1 MKRITKLLLVSLGSF
16 FGISLATSQTAPSE
30 IAHAA
35 EYEANWGTHELVQ
48 QADYELRDGATESQF
63 ISYGPSAQGQNWYS
77 RSVAN
82 FYDLSKVTV
91 LTSYK
96 NYDTLLQNGTYSSS
110 TVQEQINYLVDNM
123 GYDVLGG
130 INGTS
135 FDTSNGAPNMGL
147 MINGV
152 EYCPGYYFSDGFFG
166 IVKNEEGHQKAVIG
180 RADEYAGF
188 RDGTVTLREENGVQV
203 DYTGYKLWQ
212 AIGAWYDAMLVYNG
226 ELCPTDTW
234 DEEHPRTAIGI
245 TAEGNVVTYVCEG
258 RNGNR
263 AGGLSLYN
271 MATIMKDL
279 GCVFAVNLDG
289 GGSSTALS
297 KHAGETTYKNRIEA
311 AYGAD
316 RSVGDAVI
324 FVSTESMSSEP
335 VEHDNTFAKAHILP
349 NNDLFVVGTTINF
362 TATGSNAYGDPVD
375 LPQDVVWELDVE
387 KSTPNIGTIDPATGV
402 FTANGTTSGNV
413 YVNLKYNGVVVGST
427 KVDLTWPSWNYSNAF
442 ATNFTLGYN
451 ETKTLEF
458 TLYPDAGEGNKALGI
473 STWRPIVLQECDLEW
488 NLPIGCSM
496 TQNQDGDF
504 VFKAGDVP
512 VVNGEVS
519 VKQIKATGQTNVM
532 TKKAIVSI
540 GKAPDIIYDFEDTE
554 WIKDFG
560 TGGTGTSI
568 YRTTKS
574 DGGKVLFGDAA
585 LAIDYDFSDRNY
597 IPNLD
602 PNKGNNPSVTFY
614 NANIALNPVV
624 PAEAKYFGM
633 WAFFPEGL
641 DGCWFRVTLQ
651 GVNGSTATTTMTDF
665 VSMPANPKVDRGIY
679 GSGEWRFYYTE
690 VGFDTRYGTAWSG
703 MEGPYSI
710 YSCQMM
716 WSAFAD
722 TGLGYDY
729 NQPSGNT
736 PDEIAASK
744 EAAKLKIE
752 ENFNKA
758 CRGTIY
764 IDNIIALYG
773 NPSSDMLNPYF
784 SKINSTKESDN
795 TYTLSFNVNDEDR
808 YNADEVVGIK
818 YGDSCSLSELQSVTG
833 INYSTLEVYLNGTL
847 LAADKYTLDQTT
859 GLVTI
864 PGLTE
869 LTAGTTIRVVAYDN
883 YYNKLDRTSTLHS
896 IEYISGEEGNEEKV
910 TQLYW
915 DRDTIVAPTPANKT
929 GYTFSKWEYSNPV
942 HSSMMPDTN
951 VVVNA
956 TYTINQYT
964 LKFEYDGQV
973 ISETSVDYNSD
984 IVVPSLD
991 GYSKVGYTFTGWD
1004 VTVPEKMPAN
1014 DLTIKAVFEIN
1025 KHNVTINDQDGNLIV
1040 RHENVEYGS
1049 TIALPTIE
1057 GYTLTW
1063 ATGTNTTMPDSD
1075 VTLVVNKLADKDYV
1089 NSFITAI
1096 KNAKTV
1102 DDKFVAFKQ
1111 AEEVLGSYSDTE
1123 KQSISDLVSEFEAL
1137 KADYNNVVNNAKTD
1151 LNEARKITSW
1161 IVSGIVAS
1169 AVALLAFA
1177 LKRRIF

>member
-1 MKRITKLLLVSLGSF
+1 MKKITKLLLVSLVSF
-16 FGISLATSQTAPSE
+16 FGISLATSQTAPIE
-30 IAHAA
+30 TAHA
-35 EYEANWGTHELVQ
+35 EVGYEANWGTHELVQ

-110 TVQEQINYLVDNM
+110 TVQEQINYLVDNK

-135 FDTSNGAPNMGL
+135 FDTSNGAPTMGL

-152 EYCPGYYFSDGFFG
+152 EYCPGNYFIHGFFG

-180 RADEYAGF
+180 RASEYAGF
-188 RDGTVTLREENGVQV
+188 RDGTVTTREENGVQV

-226 ELCPTDTW
+226 ELCSTDTW

-297 KHAGETTYKNRIEA
+297 KHAGETTYHNRIEA

-614 NANIALNPVV
+614 NDNIALNPVV

-690 VGFDTRYGTAWSG
+690 VGFDTRYGTA
-703 MEGPYSI
+703 
-710 YSCQMM
+710 
-716 WSAFAD
+716 
-722 TGLGYDY
+722 
-729 NQPSGNT
+729 
-736 PDEIAASK
+736 
-744 EAAKLKIE
+744 
-752 ENFNKA
+752 
-758 CRGTIY
+758 
-764 IDNIIALYG
+764 
-773 NPSSDMLNPYF
+773 
-784 SKINSTKESDN
+784 
-795 TYTLSFNVNDEDR
+795 
-808 YNADEVVGIK
+808 
-818 YGDSCSLSELQSVTG
+818 
-833 INYSTLEVYLNGTL
+833 
-847 LAADKYTLDQTT
+847 
-859 GLVTI
+859 
-864 PGLTE
+864 
-869 LTAGTTIRVVAYDN
+869 
-883 YYNKLDRTSTLHS
+883 
-896 IEYISGEEGNEEKV
+896 
-910 TQLYW
+910 
-915 DRDTIVAPTPANKT
+915 
-929 GYTFSKWEYSNPV
+929 
-942 HSSMMPDTN
+942 
-951 VVVNA
+951 
-956 TYTINQYT
+956 
-964 LKFEYDGQV
+964 
-973 ISETSVDYNSD
+973 
-984 IVVPSLD
+984 
-991 GYSKVGYTFTGWD
+991 
-1004 VTVPEKMPAN
+1004 
-1014 DLTIKAVFEIN
+1014 
-1025 KHNVTINDQDGNLIV
+1025 
-1040 RHENVEYGS
+1040 
-1049 TIALPTIE
+1049 
-1057 GYTLTW
+1057 
-1063 ATGTNTTMPDSD
+1063 
-1075 VTLVVNKLADKDYV
+1075 
-1089 NSFITAI
+1089 
-1096 KNAKTV
+1096 
-1102 DDKFVAFKQ
+1102 
-1111 AEEVLGSYSDTE
+1111 
-1123 KQSISDLVSEFEAL
+1123 
-1137 KADYNNVVNNAKTD
+1137 
-1151 LNEARKITSW
+1151 
-1161 IVSGIVAS
+1161 
-1169 AVALLAFA
+1169 
-1177 LKRRIF
+1177 